1 MKRIIPILFC
11 ALLVALASCQKKNA
25 PLFRGDYSFKTSG
38 SVTLDEIN
46 AEDEPASFTVS
57 LPNEIGQLEISA
69 LDNGKDSVLVVM
81 NTMGGEVVVTH
92 AFCKDN
98 EIFLRDFK
106 KNTLLFTG
114 DSIALNKDGCWC
126 FFGTFNYDSQLNKSS
141 LRTLER
147 RLEGAP
153 ITHVL
158 TSHNGYTT
166 DSSSAFAHI
175 GESPDLGRRGFVFD
189 EDAPYDCFA

>member
-38 SVTLDEIN
+38 SVTLDEIVT
-46 AEDEPASFTVS
+46 EGGTGDSFTAS

-114 DSIALNKDGCWC
+114 DSLTLKNDLSVKASGQMYEDNTLILNMV
-126 FFGTFNYDSQLNKSS
+126 Y
-141 LRTLER
+141 
-147 RLEGAP
+147 EGEAETNDRSFK
-153 ITHVL
+153 IYGDDIRMAAIR
-158 TSHNGYTT
+158 N
-166 DSSSAFAHI
+166 
-175 GESPDLGRRGFVFD
+175 
-189 EDAPYDCFA
+189 

>member
-11 ALLVALASCQKKNA
+11 ALIALASCQKKNA

-38 SVTLDEIN
+38 SVPLEEIN
-46 AEDEPASFTVS
+46 PEDEPTSFTVS

-114 DSIALNKDGCWC
+114 DSLTLKNDLRVHASGQMYEDNTLILNMTYEGEAETNERSFKVYGDGIRMAA
-126 FFGTFNYDSQLNKSS
+126 TRNN
-141 LRTLER
+141 
-147 RLEGAP
+147 
-153 ITHVL
+153 
-158 TSHNGYTT
+158 
-166 DSSSAFAHI
+166 
-175 GESPDLGRRGFVFD
+175 
-189 EDAPYDCFA
+189 

>member
-11 ALLVALASCQKKNA
+11 CLMALASCQKKNA

-38 SVTLDEIN
+38 SVTLEEIVPQG
-46 AEDEPASFTVS
+46 EMGETFTVG
-57 LPNEIGQLEISA
+57 LPNEIGQLEIST

-92 AFCKDN
+92 AFCKNN

-114 DSIALNKDGCWC
+114 DSLTLKNDLRVSAKGQMYEDNTLILNMTYEGEAE
-126 FFGTFNYDSQLNKSS
+126 TN
-141 LRTLER
+141 ER
-147 RLEGAP
+147 SFKVYGDDIRMAA
-153 ITHVL
+153 IR
-158 TSHNGYTT
+158 N
-166 DSSSAFAHI
+166 
-175 GESPDLGRRGFVFD
+175 
-189 EDAPYDCFA
+189 

>member
-1 MKRIIPILFC
+1 M
-11 ALLVALASCQKKNA
+11 ALAACQKKNA

-46 AEDEPASFTVS
+46 TEDEPVSYTVS

-92 AFCKDN
+92 AFCQDN
-98 EIFLRDFK
+98 KIFLRDFK

-114 DSIALNKDGCWC
+114 DSLTLKNDLRVKAPGQMYENNTLILNMTYEGEAE
-126 FFGTFNYDSQLNKSS
+126 TN
-141 LRTLER
+141 ER
-147 RLEGAP
+147 SFKVYGDDIRLAA
-153 ITHVL
+153 IR
-158 TSHNGYTT
+158 N
-166 DSSSAFAHI
+166 
-175 GESPDLGRRGFVFD
+175 
-189 EDAPYDCFA
+189 

>member
-1 MKRIIPILFC
+1 MKK
-11 ALLVALASCQKKNA
+11 ALLVLCCLMALASCQKKNA

-38 SVTLDEIN
+38 SVTLDEIDT
-46 AEDEPASFTVS
+46 EDEPASYTVS
-57 LPNEIGQLEISA
+57 LPNEIGQLEIKD

-114 DSIALNKDGCWC
+114 DSLTLKNDLRVKASGQMYENNTLILNMTYEGEAE
-126 FFGTFNYDSQLNKSS
+126 TN
-141 LRTLER
+141 ER
-147 RLEGAP
+147 NFKVYGDDIRMAA
-153 ITHVL
+153 TR
-158 TSHNGYTT
+158 N
-166 DSSSAFAHI
+166 
-175 GESPDLGRRGFVFD
+175 
-189 EDAPYDCFA
+189 

>member
-1 MKRIIPILFC
+1 M
-11 ALLVALASCQKKNA
+11 ALASCQKKNA

-38 SVTLDEIN
+38 SVTLEEIVPQG
-46 AEDEPASFTVS
+46 EMGETFTVG
-57 LPNEIGQLEISA
+57 LPNEIGQLEIST

-114 DSIALNKDGCWC
+114 DSLTLKNDLRVSAKGQMYEDNTLILNMIYEGEAE
-126 FFGTFNYDSQLNKSS
+126 TN
-141 LRTLER
+141 ER
-147 RLEGAP
+147 SFKIYGDDIRMAA
-153 ITHVL
+153 IR
-158 TSHNGYTT
+158 N
-166 DSSSAFAHI
+166 
-175 GESPDLGRRGFVFD
+175 
-189 EDAPYDCFA
+189 

>member
-1 MKRIIPILFC
+1 ML
-11 ALLVALASCQKKNA
+11 ALASCQKKNA

-38 SVTLDEIN
+38 SVTLNEID

-98 EIFLRDFK
+98 EIFLRDFED
-106 KNTLLFTG
+106 NTLILNMVYEGEAETNDRSFKIYG
-114 DSIALNKDGCWC
+114 DDIRMAATRN
-126 FFGTFNYDSQLNKSS
+126 N
-141 LRTLER
+141 
-147 RLEGAP
+147 
-153 ITHVL
+153 
-158 TSHNGYTT
+158 
-166 DSSSAFAHI
+166 
-175 GESPDLGRRGFVFD
+175 
-189 EDAPYDCFA
+189 

>member
-1 MKRIIPILFC
+1 MRINQRLIPMKRIIPILFC
-11 ALLVALASCQKKNA
+11 CLLALAACQKKNA

-46 AEDEPASFTVS
+46 ADDEPASYTVS
-57 LPNEIGQLEISA
+57 LPNEIGQLEISD

-114 DSIALNKDGCWC
+114 DSLTLKNDLCVKASGQMYEDNTLILNMV
-126 FFGTFNYDSQLNKSS
+126 Y
-141 LRTLER
+141 
-147 RLEGAP
+147 EGEAE
-153 ITHVL
+153 
-158 TSHNGYTT
+158 TSDRSFKVYGDDIRMAAIRN
-166 DSSSAFAHI
+166 
-175 GESPDLGRRGFVFD
+175 
-189 EDAPYDCFA
+189 

>member
-1 MKRIIPILFC
+1 MKKTILILC
-11 ALLVALASCQKKNA
+11 CCLMALASCQKKNA

-46 AEDEPASFTVS
+46 TEDEPASYTVS

-92 AFCKDN
+92 AFCQDN
-98 EIFLRDFK
+98 KIFLRDFK

-114 DSIALNKDGCWC
+114 DSLTLKNDLRVKASGQMYENNTLILNMTYEGEAE
-126 FFGTFNYDSQLNKSS
+126 TN
-141 LRTLER
+141 ER
-147 RLEGAP
+147 SFKVYGDDIRMAA
-153 ITHVL
+153 IR
-158 TSHNGYTT
+158 N
-166 DSSSAFAHI
+166 
-175 GESPDLGRRGFVFD
+175 
-189 EDAPYDCFA
+189 